1 MEERKEDRRN
11 IWQRENQE
19 RIILMTP
26 RDPQKGPTKEQ
37 IKAAAKAEGM
47 SVNAWIIEAIR
58 DKL

>member
-1 MEERKEDRRN
+1 MKERKEDRRS

-26 RDPQKGPTKEQ
+26 RDPRKGPTKDQ
-37 IKAAAKAEGM
+37 IKAAAQRAGQ
-47 SVNAWIIEAIR
+47 SVNAWIIEAIL